1 MTNPFPLNQPILAGS
16 PIFEAIHHIVEQNAP
31 KLAALNSGYHSPE
44 EVRSVFSE
52 ISGQKIDESV
62 VISLPVYS
70 DFGSHIRFGK
80 EIFINSNVM
89 FTDLGGITIEDNV
102 LIGPKASILTVNHPI
117 NPTQRRGL
125 ILKPVHLKKN
135 CWIGANTTILPGVT
149 VGENAIVAAGAV
161 VSKDVPDNAIVAG
174 VPAKVVQ
181 MID

>member
-1 MTNPFPLNQPILAGS
+1 MIHTFPINQTILADS
-16 PIFEAIHHIVEQNAP
+16 PIFKEIHHIVNQNAP
-31 KLAALNSGYHSPE
+31 KLAMLNSGYHSPE
-44 EVRSVFSE
+44 EVRLVFSE
-52 ISGQKIDESV
+52 MTGQKIDESV

-102 LIGPKASILTVNHPI
+102 LIDPKASILTVNHPS

-135 CWIGANTTILPGVT
+135 CWIGANATILPGVT

-161 VSKDVPDNAIVAG
+161 VSKDVPGNAIVVG
-174 VPAKVVQ
+174 IPAKVVQ

>member
-1 MTNPFPLNQPILAGS
+1 MIHTFPLNQPILAGS
-16 PIFEAIHHIVEQNAP
+16 PIFEEIHRIVEQNAP

-80 EIFINSNVM
+80 EIFINSNV
-89 FTDLGGITIEDNV
+89 V

-135 CWIGANTTILPGVT
+135 CWIGANATILPGVT

-174 VPAKVVQ
+174 IPAKVIQ